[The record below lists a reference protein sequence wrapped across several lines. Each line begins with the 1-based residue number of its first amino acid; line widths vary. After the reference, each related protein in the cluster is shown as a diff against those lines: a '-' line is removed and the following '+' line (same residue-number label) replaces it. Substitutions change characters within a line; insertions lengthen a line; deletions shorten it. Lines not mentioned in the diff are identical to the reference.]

1 MDRYLLLVFLM
12 YNFSEIKS
20 QALQSPKLTVNPAVI
35 TETDSVTLTCQ
46 PPSSV
51 SVTQCYFY
59 FMRRKP
65 AKTFSCL
72 KRLTGSE
79 ILMMTNRNSSATVEV
94 TCFYLVVYQSPESS
108 MSSITIIHSP
118 QTVGVPSDPDNSVS
132 TFLTSV
138 NPTPG
143 DIIIYSIFNLV
154 NNVNISTVNF
164 CMSLVTGEIV
174 FAADTLTSADSS
186 LLKPT
191 SDDKIRVTLIRMIGA
206 VMIVVVVL
214 LGLTILFNKIGKNL
228 ELLTSTKLLF

>member
-138 NPTPG
+138 NPTP
-143 DIIIYSIFNLV
+143 
-154 NNVNISTVNF
+154 
-164 CMSLVTGEIV
+164 
-174 FAADTLTSADSS
+174 DTLTSADSS

>member
-1 MDRYLLLVFLM
+1 MFIFSFNMTQHLLLVVLI
-12 YNFSEIKS
+12 YSCSKTKAQGLHPPS
-20 QALQSPKLTVNPAVI
+20 LTVNPPVT

-138 NPTPG
+138 NPTP
-143 DIIIYSIFNLV
+143 
-154 NNVNISTVNF
+154 
-164 CMSLVTGEIV
+164 
-174 FAADTLTSADSS
+174 DTLTSADSS

-191 SDDKIRVTLIRMIGA
+191 SDDKIRETLIRMIGA

-214 LGLTILFNKIGKNL
+214 LGLTILFNKIENCAFKRVP
-228 ELLTSTKLLF
+228 TAA